1 VTAGAAHQP
10 DDTSRLSPVGGG
22 VIRAL
27 RLVAAAVLALH
38 GVVHLLGFVAQWQLA
53 TLAELPYRTTILDGA
68 VDIGATGARIEG
80 LGWLVLV
87 PAWLVAAYAL
97 ARDRSWAL
105 VVIGVVSALSLG
117 LCLLAMP
124 YTRIGMLLNVG
135 ILAVAGYILLMIRPA
150 GARATRRTG

>member
-1 VTAGAAHQP
+1 V
-10 DDTSRLSPVGGG
+10 SPLGGG
-22 VIRAL
+22 LIRAL
-27 RLVAAAVLALH
+27 QLVAAVLLALH

-68 VDIGATGARIEG
+68 VDIGTTGARIEG